1 MDIKS
6 EIRVS
11 AAERRK
17 VLKSTNLSYFLPGHT
32 QHYFLFCSSKVFPV
46 RLPEAHFTPFCT
58 LKDDVPEKNPFM
70 GVAQITP
77 LIMEVMMTEMA
88 RMIIV
93 ICPRPQF
100 LRLYGNLL
108 ICKSCASLLSIGWG
122 IRTRGH

>member
-1 MDIKS
+1 MNLRSFLQLVAMIIIVIVREAS
-6 EIRVS
+6 
-11 AAERRK
+11 
-17 VLKSTNLSYFLPGHT
+17 LKKGCFLS
-32 QHYFLFCSSKVFPV
+32 
-46 RLPEAHFTPFCT
+46 
-58 LKDDVPEKNPFM
+58 

-108 ICKSCASLLSIGWG
+108 ICKSCASLLSIGRG
-122 IRTRGH
+122 IRTGGH

>member
-1 MDIKS
+1 MDFYEFEEFLTAGGDGDYS
-6 EIRVS
+6 EGKGR
-11 AAERRK
+11 
-17 VLKSTNLSYFLPGHT
+17 
-32 QHYFLFCSSKVFPV
+32 
-46 RLPEAHFTPFCT
+46 
-58 LKDDVPEKNPFM
+58 VPEKGCFLS

-108 ICKSCASLLSIGWG
+108 ICKSCASLLSIGRG
-122 IRTRGH
+122 IRTGGH

>member
-1 MDIKS
+1 MAMDIKS
-6 EIRVS
+6 EIRVL

-70 GVAQITP
+70 GVVQIT
-77 LIMEVMMTEMA
+77 
-88 RMIIV
+88 
-93 ICPRPQF
+93 RPQARAHAF
-100 LRLYGNLL
+100 LGNLFTFFCPQNKK
-108 ICKSCASLLSIGWG
+108 CKN
-122 IRTRGH
+122 

>member
-1 MDIKS
+1 MATAKARPSGAHLGDVNLRSFLQLVVMVIIVMAKEGS
-6 EIRVS
+6 
-11 AAERRK
+11 
-17 VLKSTNLSYFLPGHT
+17 LKKGCFLS
-32 QHYFLFCSSKVFPV
+32 
-46 RLPEAHFTPFCT
+46 
-58 LKDDVPEKNPFM
+58 
-70 GVAQITP
+70 GVAQIIP